1 MFMSPDKQCTVI
13 AALLFAL
20 EILSM
25 TFIVGLSIILIYQQY
40 VKEDDSRVS
49 LDMKDPES
57 TMSRNLMRSVLHIIP
72 GIGLFSRKI
81 VEWTKEE

>member
-1 MFMSPDKQCTVI
+1 VI

-40 VKEDDSRVS
+40 
-49 LDMKDPES
+49 
-57 TMSRNLMRSVLHIIP
+57 
-72 GIGLFSRKI
+72 GIL
-81 VEWTKEE
+81 V